1 MRQRDIFWFWLPL
14 FASWLLM
21 TAEGPTISAM
31 INRLPNEVVM
41 LAAAGLVISLSV
53 TLESP
58 IINLLATSTAL
69 VKDRA
74 SYLLVRRFT
83 IHLMVLLTAVTILL
97 VFTPLFDIVIKGW
110 LDVPEEVAMWV
121 QPGMQIMTLWS
132 AAIAWRRFLQG
143 LLIRFDRTKMVAWG
157 TALRLVV
164 SAGTVIGLAFF
175 TELPG
180 IIDGALAWM
189 VGVATEAAFAT
200 WAVRPLLRNELG
212 PDSLAADGPPLTYR
226 QLFWFH
232 LPLAGTS
239 LLSLLAQPLV
249 QSSLSRLS
257 QPTQSLA
264 AWPILFQITLMTRA
278 AAFSLPE
285 VIIALSKKPD
295 MFQPL
300 RKFSF
305 RMAGG
310 LVGLMLLLVF
320 TPAVGFYVFV
330 VQDMTEVVGN
340 LALSSVKLFIFFPAL
355 AALTSWLRGLLIND
369 NATQAINWGMAINL
383 GITAV
388 ILIIGV
394 LNQLPGLPTAAV
406 ALNLASA
413 TEVIYLVW
421 RAGRIPTIKLPLFG
435 SRKLKTS

>member
-1 MRQRDIFWFWLPL
+1 MRQRDIFWFWVPL

-53 TLESP
+53 TIESP

-83 IHLMVLLTAVTILL
+83 IHWMILLTAVTILIA
-97 VFTPLFDIVIKGW
+97 FTPLFDVIITGW
-110 LDVPEEVAMWV
+110 LSVPAEVSVWV
-121 QPGMQIMTLWS
+121 RSGLQIMTLWS

-143 LLIRFDRTKMVAWG
+143 LLIRFNQTRMVAWG
-157 TALRLVV
+157 TAVRLVI
-164 SAGTVIGLAFF
+164 SAGTVIGLATF
-175 TELPG
+175 TDWPG

-189 VGVATEAAFAT
+189 VGVIAEAAFAT

-212 PDSLAADGPPLTYR
+212 PDSPAAEGPPLTYR
-226 QLFWFH
+226 HLFWFH

-285 VIIALSKKPD
+285 VIIALSKRPD

-305 RMAGG
+305 RMSGG
-310 LVGLMLLLVF
+310 LIALMLFLVF
-320 TPAVGFYVFV
+320 TPAISLYIFV

-369 NATQAINWGMAINL
+369 SATTAINWGMAINL
-383 GITAV
+383 TITAV

-394 LNQLPGLPTAAV
+394 VNQLPGLPTAAI
-406 ALNLASA
+406 ALNLASLA
-413 TEVIYLVW
+413 EVIFLAW
-421 RAGRIPTIKLPLFG
+421 RAGRVLTIEIPLFG
-435 SRKLKTS
+435 LRKLKTL